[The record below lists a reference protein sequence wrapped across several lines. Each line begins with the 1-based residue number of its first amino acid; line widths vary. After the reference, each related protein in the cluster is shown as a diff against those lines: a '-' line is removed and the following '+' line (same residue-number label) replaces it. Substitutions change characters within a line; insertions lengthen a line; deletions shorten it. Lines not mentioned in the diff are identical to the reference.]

1 MPIAIRDIMQEKS
14 EGDVLAK
21 SSSSTKTRSVTF
33 RLDTSIVDELQYE
46 ADQREISLNVLANQ
60 VLRRY
65 RDWDRYE
72 TKMSMMPVPKVMLST
87 LIDSAINIA
96 KKDGLKNIEQYRDQI
111 VKEAAR
117 IAFDLMKDSVL
128 YMKKSYNLWAVLS
141 VLQDYMKVSGINSDH
156 KIESGGRHVFII
168 QHELGENWSLFTQE
182 LMNLIFEKLAEV
194 RAEISITPNTTKCE
208 VIIR

>member
-1 MPIAIRDIMQEKS
+1 
-14 EGDVLAK
+14 
-21 SSSSTKTRSVTF
+21 
-33 RLDTSIVDELQYE
+33 
-46 ADQREISLNVLANQ
+46 
-60 VLRRY
+60 
-65 RDWDRYE
+65 
-72 TKMSMMPVPKVMLST
+72 MMPVPKVMLST

>member
-1 MPIAIRDIMQEKS
+1 M
-14 EGDVLAK
+14 DV
-21 SSSSTKTRSVTF
+21 
-33 RLDTSIVDELQYE
+33 SIVDELQNE
-46 ADQREISLNVLANQ
+46 ADHRSLNVLANQ

-72 TKMSMMPVPKVMLST
+72 TKMGMMPVPKVMLST

-96 KKDGLKNIEQYRDQI
+96 KKDELKNIEHYRDRI
-111 VKEAAR
+111 IKDAAR

-128 YMKKSYNLWAVLS
+128 YMKKSYNLWTVLS

-156 KIESGGRHVFII
+156 KIEAGGRHVFII
-168 QHELGENWSLFTQE
+168 QHELGENWSLFTKE

-194 RAEISITPNTTKCE
+194 RADISITPNTTKCE